1 MKEFKLDTTPKI
13 STGFK
18 TPDNYFDTLSERVMQ
33 HLPEPEKE
41 SNLISIFRNRKHIIL
56 MVAAVF
62 VIALLIPI
70 IYTTATKTTEIDDS
84 AIENYLSYQSN
95 VTQYDIINLLDNED
109 IDNLKSTVAIDINE
123 MDIDLS
129 TESN

>member
-1 MKEFKLDTTPKI
+1 MKEFKLDTIPKI

-18 TPDNYFDTLSERVMQ
+18 TPDTYFDSLSEKVIRQ
-33 HLPEPEKE
+33 LPDNK
-41 SNLISIFRNRKHIIL
+41 SNVISIFRDRKHIIL
-56 MVAAVF
+56 MVAAIF

-70 IYTTATKTTEIDDS
+70 IYTTATKTVELEDS

-109 IDNLKSTVAIDINE
+109 IDDLKSTVVAENDE
-123 MDIDLS
+123 LDLYFPPD
-129 TESN
+129 

>member
-33 HLPEPEKE
+33 QLPEKE
-41 SNLISIFRNRKHIIL
+41 SSVISIFRNKKHILL

-62 VIALLIPI
+62 VIALLIPTM
-70 IYTTATKTTEIDDS
+70 YTTATKTTELDDS

-109 IDNLKSTVAIDINE
+109 IDDLKSTVAVDIDE
-123 MDIDLS
+123 MDLDLS
-129 TESN
+129 TE

>member
-18 TPDNYFDTLSERVMQ
+18 TPDHYFDNFSERVMQ
-33 HLPEPEKE
+33 QLPEKE
-41 SNLISIFRNRKHIIL
+41 SNVISIFRNKKHILL

-62 VIALLIPI
+62 VIAMFIPTL
-70 IYTTATKTTEIDDS
+70 YSTLTKTTEVDDS

-109 IDNLKSTVAIDINE
+109 INDLKATVAVDINNA
-123 MDIDLS
+123 DIDLLID
-129 TESN
+129 SN